1 MYNKLLCIDS
11 FYIAAI
17 IIIILLLI
25 IGTFKILFAD
35 YTSHL
40 REDGITVTVCDI
52 LGLLCFVL

>member
-1 MYNKLLCIDS
+1 MYYYIGC

-17 IIIILLLI
+17 VLLI
-25 IGTFKILFAD
+25 IGNFKILFAD